1 MATGAEAAAQRLAEL
16 YELPFAGK
24 PRGRFRISQK
34 HLRQLV
40 GVRRLYA
47 EDVAALGRAL
57 YELGYV
63 LIDLDTFFVVLS
75 QKAFTSYRRVNE
87 GVLGQ

>member
-1 MATGAEAAAQRLAEL
+1 MVIPASDVAARLAEL
-16 YELPFAGK
+16 YEQPFAGK

-34 HLRQLV
+34 YLRQMA
-40 GVRRLYA
+40 GVRRLYS
-47 EDVAALGRAL
+47 DDISALTRAL

-63 LIDLDTFFVVLS
+63 FIDLDSFYVILS

-87 GVLGQ
+87 GVLAE

>member
-1 MATGAEAAAQRLAEL
+1 MATEAEAVAQRLAEL

-24 PRGRFRISQK
+24 PRGRFRVSEK

-40 GVRRLYA
+40 GKKRLYA
-47 EDVAALGRAL
+47 GEIDEIARAL
-57 YELGYV
+57 YELGYLLV
-63 LIDLDTFFVVLS
+63 DLDTFFVVLS

-87 GVLGQ
+87 GVLGE